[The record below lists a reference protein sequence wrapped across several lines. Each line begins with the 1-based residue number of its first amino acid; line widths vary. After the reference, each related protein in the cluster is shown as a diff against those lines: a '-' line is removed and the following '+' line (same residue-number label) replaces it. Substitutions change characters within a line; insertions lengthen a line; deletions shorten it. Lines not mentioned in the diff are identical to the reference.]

1 MTRQTVSKFVAGVI
15 LILSLVFAGL
25 ATVYWQQETKRQAN
39 TQQQIKRT
47 DQKHQQNNQ
56 KVQSKEQLVND
67 QAYQKRALAFL
78 NRALAKATASGDLS
92 EQDQMYGSE
101 EAYNAIQGIAGMNSA
116 LKLTKQDLHFNKMAD
131 GEVVGDGQL
140 EIEASGVSDDAKAKT
155 RHTKNSFTVL
165 MTFATYQKHLR
176 IASIQLGEVKAS
188 ENANDTIY

>member
-1 MTRQTVSKFVAGVI
+1 MKRQTVSKVVASVI
-15 LILSLVFAGL
+15 LILSLAFASL

-39 TQQQIKRT
+39 TQQQVKRT
-47 DQKHQQNNQ
+47 NQ
-56 KVQSKEQLVND
+56 KQQQDNQKAQGKEQLVND
-67 QAYQKRALAFL
+67 QAYQKRALTFL
-78 NRALAKATASGDLS
+78 NRALAKATASGDVS
-92 EQDQMYGSE
+92 EQDQTYGSE
-101 EAYNAIQGIAGMNSA
+101 DAYNAIQGMAGMNSA

-176 IASIQLGEVKAS
+176 IESIQLGEVKTS

>member
-1 MTRQTVSKFVAGVI
+1 MKRQTVSKVLASVI

-25 ATVYWQQETKRQAN
+25 ATVYWQQETKRQAS
-39 TQQQIKRT
+39 TQQQVKRT
-47 DQKHQQNNQ
+47 NQ
-56 KVQSKEQLVND
+56 KQQQDKQQAQEQLVND
-67 QAYQKRALAFL
+67 QAYQKRALTFL

-92 EQDQMYGSE
+92 EQDQTYGSE
-101 EAYNAIQGIAGMNSA
+101 DAYDAIQGMAGMNSA

-176 IASIQLGEVKAS
+176 IESIQLGEVKAS

>member
-1 MTRQTVSKFVAGVI
+1 MARQTVSKVVAGVI

-39 TQQQIKRT
+39 TQQQVRRT
-47 DQKHQQNNQ
+47 NQ
-56 KVQSKEQLVND
+56 KQQQDNQKAQGKEQLVND
-67 QAYQKRALAFL
+67 QAYQKRALTFL
-78 NRALAKATASGDLS
+78 NRALAKATANGDLS
-92 EQDQMYGSE
+92 AQDQTYGSE
-101 EAYNAIQGIAGMNSA
+101 DAYDAIQGMAGMNST

-140 EIEASGVSDDAKAKT
+140 EIEASGVSDDVKAKT

-176 IASIQLGEVKAS
+176 IESIQLGEVKAS